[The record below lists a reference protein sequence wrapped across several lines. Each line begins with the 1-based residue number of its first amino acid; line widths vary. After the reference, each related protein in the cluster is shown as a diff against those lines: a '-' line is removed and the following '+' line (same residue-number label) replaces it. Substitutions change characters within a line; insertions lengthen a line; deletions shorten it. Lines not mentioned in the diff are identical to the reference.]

1 MKHTKVLVSALLIS
15 VFVLNC
21 TGCVG
26 GKSFGPE
33 ALAEYAEKKGA
44 ESYKD
49 ADDWS
54 EAYYSAVD
62 DFVDNDDGVYI
73 HTQENTKTVTEPLFY
88 DGSIE
93 PDDITCYYIRDGVN
107 MFTITSMTIIDPK
120 LAERY
125 FEYLT
130 DDIKTSNPDLED
142 YNYVKS
148 ESDFKRTISVVY
160 YWGDEDLFAFTGFY
174 YNYTESVV
182 LRVVCIGE
190 KDDVLDIVEDL
201 GKEFDLDLPEDM

>member
-33 ALAEYAEKKGA
+33 ALAEYAKKKGA

-73 HTQENTKTVTEPLFY
+73 HTQENTKTVTEPFFY
-88 DGSIE
+88 NGGVE
-93 PDDITCYYIRDGVN
+93 PDDITCYFIRDGVN

-125 FEYLT
+125 FGYLT

-160 YWGDEDLFAFTGFY
+160 YWGDEDLFAFNGFY
-174 YNYTESVV
+174 YNYNESVV
-182 LRVVCIGE
+182 LRVIAVGE
-190 KDDVLDIVEDL
+190 KDEVLDIVEDL

>member
-54 EAYYSAVD
+54 EAYYSSD
-62 DFVDNDDGVYI
+62 EDFVDNDDGVYI
-73 HTQENTKTVTEPLFY
+73 HTQENTEMVTEPFFY
-88 DGSIE
+88 NGGLE
-93 PDDITCYYIRDGVN
+93 PDDITFYCIRDGVN
-107 MFTITSMTIIDPK
+107 MFNITSMTIIDPK

-160 YWGDEDLFAFTGFY
+160 YWGDEDLFAFNGFY

-182 LRVVCIGE
+182 LRVIAVGE

-201 GKEFDLDLPEDM
+201 GREFDLDLPEDM

>member
-54 EAYYSAVD
+54 EAYYSSD
-62 DFVDNDDGVYI
+62 EDFVDNDDGVYI
-73 HTQENTKTVTEPLFY
+73 HTQEDTEMVTEPFFY
-88 DGSIE
+88 NGGVE
-93 PDDITCYYIRDGVN
+93 PDDITCYFIRDGVN

-125 FEYLT
+125 FGYLT

-142 YNYVKS
+142 YNYFKS

-160 YWGDEDLFAFTGFY
+160 YWGDEDLFAFNGFY

-182 LRVVCIGE
+182 LRVIAVGE

-201 GKEFDLDLPEDM
+201 GREFDLDLPEDM

>member
-1 MKHTKVLVSALLIS
+1 MKHTKVLVSALLSSGFI
-15 VFVLNC
+15 LNC

-73 HTQENTKTVTEPLFY
+73 HTQENTKTVTEPFFY

-93 PDDITCYYIRDGVN
+93 PDDITCYCIRDGVN

-120 LAERY
+120 LAEIY
-125 FEYLT
+125 FEERT
-130 DDIKTSNPDLED
+130 DDIKTSNPDLEG

-160 YWGDEDLFAFTGFY
+160 YWGDEDLFAFNGFY

-182 LRVVCIGE
+182 LRVIAVGE

>member
-1 MKHTKVLVSALLIS
+1 MKHAKVLVSALLIS
-15 VFVLNC
+15 VFILNC

-54 EAYYSAVD
+54 EAYYSSD
-62 DFVDNDDGVYI
+62 EDFVDNDDGVYI
-73 HTQENTKTVTEPLFY
+73 HTQEDTEMVTEPFFY
-88 DGSIE
+88 NGGVE
-93 PDDITCYYIRDGVN
+93 PDDITFYCIRDGVN
-107 MFTITSMTIIDPK
+107 VFNITSMTIIDPK

-125 FEYLT
+125 FGYLT
-130 DDIKTSNPDLED
+130 DDIKTSNPDLEG

-148 ESDFKRTISVVY
+148 ESDYKRTISVVY
-160 YWGDEDLFAFTGFY
+160 YWGDEDLFAFNGFY

-182 LRVVCIGE
+182 LRVIAVGE
-190 KDDVLDIVEDL
+190 KDEVLEVLEDL

>member
-54 EAYYSAVD
+54 EAYYSSD
-62 DFVDNDDGVYI
+62 EDFVDNDDGVYI
-73 HTQENTKTVTEPLFY
+73 HTQENTEMVTEPFFY
-88 DGSIE
+88 NGGVE
-93 PDDITCYYIRDGVN
+93 PDDITRYFIRDGVN
-107 MFTITSMTIIDPK
+107 MFTITSMTIIDHK

-125 FEYLT
+125 FGYLT

-160 YWGDEDLFAFTGFY
+160 YWGDEDLFAFNGFY

-182 LRVVCIGE
+182 LRVIAVGE

-201 GKEFDLDLPEDM
+201 GREFDLDLPEDM